1 MLHTSFDLMGVQHL
15 GDFCR
20 YLTCLLYKA
29 IPLPVKPVTNGTITK
44 SARNQQII
52 KRHKAGETLGE
63 LALEFGISEQR
74 VHQIVRGK
82 RK

>member
-1 MLHTSFDLMGVQHL
+1 MLHTSLEIISRFDLNTAVEL
-15 GDFCR
+15 LLNKR
-20 YLTCLLYKA
+20 YLGIT
-29 IPLPVKPVTNGTITK
+29 LPIKPKSKQTQKK

-52 KRHKAGETLGE
+52 ERHKAGETLGE